1 MNRKELEFAGCK
13 SFCCPNIDVINENCK
28 KMGLNDNVTKRARYI
43 AVDYLKRTYHNPLY
57 AGIGAVLNGA
67 ICLASILEGQYITPY
82 EMYQILKNL
91 PSNGKRGH
99 SQVSIKKWVG
109 IIVKE
114 LDIDIQ
120 FVDDYGNFIKFKYG
134 DEIKTVSFDRD
145 SIERSDF
152 TDVYRSIYSLDIL
165 KNK

>member
-1 MNRKELEFAGCK
+1 MNKDELDKIGCK
-13 SFCCPNIDVINENCK
+13 TFCCPNLDIIDENCK
-28 KMGLNDNVTKRARYI
+28 KMGLNVNVAKRAKDI
-43 AVDYLKRTYHNPLY
+43 AVDYLRKTYHNPLY
-57 AGIGAVLNGA
+57 TGVGTVLNGA